1 MWEERCLAARSFFT
15 VISSAKVTVFFR
27 RCKTLIKYWV
37 GPLSYTAL
45 VRLTPAKGPLR
56 SVALSLISSLNV
68 ASKCSVLRR
77 SYCRCQYVLSFTGGP
92 IILDVLVLK
101 YLSALIA

>member
-1 MWEERCLAARSFFT
+1 MRIRLVTLARWEERCLAARSVFT
-15 VISSAKVTVFFR
+15 ITSSAKIFFR

-37 GPLSYTAL
+37 GPLSYIAV

-56 SVALSLISSLNV
+56 SGALSLTLSLNV

-77 SYCRCQYVLSFTGGP
+77 SYSRCQYVLSFTGGP
-92 IILDVLVLK
+92 IIFDV
-101 YLSALIA
+101 